1 MKTASVIASLS
12 RNAGGLFESVRRL
25 HQSLAEIPNVRV
37 NVLGL
42 RDEFTDADM
51 AAWLPLNVRTFA
63 TRGPRQFG
71 YAPGLKQ
78 TLLELDED
86 ILHTHGI
93 WMYPSVATRD
103 WHRKTGRPYLISPHG
118 MLDSWAV
125 KNSAWKKKL
134 ALFFYEREH
143 LEKAACLRALCESEA
158 KAMRAFGLKNPI
170 CIIPNGI
177 DLPSLVESSE
187 LKVEREGQEAK
198 QGAAQ
203 RSMLRT
209 PRAEETS
216 NIQHRTSLRAVG
228 CYEPEANIE
237 WKPDR
242 KVLLYL
248 GRIHP
253 KKGLVNLLRAWAEI
267 RKSESGKRKAEEWVL
282 AIAGWDQGGHEDEL
296 KRLASELGIQ
306 WSDAREHRTSN
317 SDKSRAGIEHPT
329 PINREQASNIQRT
342 EDECQKSNFSISEFQ
357 LSAFSLLFLGPQFGE
372 DKAACYR
379 NCDAFTLPSFSEGL
393 PMVVL
398 EAWAHG
404 KPVLMTP
411 ECNLPEGFTANAA
424 IRIEP
429 SVESIVQ
436 GLDMLFQSSISDLQ
450 SIGSRGRALVAEK
463 FTWPKIAAE
472 MKSAYEW
479 VLGSGAKPSCVQT
492 S

>member
-1 MKTASVIASLS
+1 MNWLVVIDSVS
-12 RNAGGLFESVRRL
+12 RSAGGLFDAERLL
-25 HQSLAEIPNVRV
+25 HQNLSDQVGVVPEVFALEDEFSLA
-37 NVLGL
+37 
-42 RDEFTDADM
+42 DA
-51 AAWLPLNVRTFA
+51 AAWYPIRPRTFPV
-63 TRGPRQFG
+63 RGPRSIGFSPT
-71 YAPGLKQ
+71 YRKMLSASSADLIYRAGLWS
-78 TLLELDED
+78 LLSQAAASWSK
-86 ILHTHGI
+86 IC
-93 WMYPSVATRD
+93 
-103 WHRKTGRPYLISPHG
+103 RKPEIIAPHG

-143 LEKAACLRALCESEA
+143 LQNAACLRALCESEA

-342 EDECQKSNFSISEFQ
+342 EDGCQKSNFSISEFQ
-357 LSAFSLLFLGPQFGE
+357 LSAFSLLFLGPQFGD

-379 NCDAFTLPSFSEGL
+379 NCDAFILPSFSEGL

-463 FTWPKIAAE
+463 FTWPKIAME
-472 MKSAYEW
+472 MKSVYEW
-479 VLGSGAKPSCVQT
+479 VLGGGAKPNCVI
-492 S
+492 